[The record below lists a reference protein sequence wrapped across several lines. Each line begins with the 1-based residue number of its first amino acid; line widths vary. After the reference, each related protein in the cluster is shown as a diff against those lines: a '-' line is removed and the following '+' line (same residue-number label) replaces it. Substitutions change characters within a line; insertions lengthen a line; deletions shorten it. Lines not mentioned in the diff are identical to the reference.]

1 MMKYKGNNNDSKV
14 ELRDQTSSLDS
25 QNQVLDI
32 SSSKYSKPKLLDS
45 SINENQSIMSK
56 EERNRNECSNSHN
69 SEFFNKDELVHSD
82 YSEPPQ
88 LGENKKYSKNDHNVQ
103 PFHHAYH
110 VGEVLGKGGF
120 GVVYEGTRIRD
131 GLQVALKHV
140 LKSKITD
147 YGQVHIFAFYRYIFV
162 KLYVDPKY
170 INMIEYI
177 SLRIDKWTFSS
188 VRGLPTS
195 KDVWNLTSDTP
206 A

>member
-1 MMKYKGNNNDSKV
+1 MESMMKYKGNNNDSKV

-25 QNQVLDI
+25 QNQALDI

-45 SINENQSIMSK
+45 SINENQSIMST

-69 SEFFNKDELVHSD
+69 SEFFNKEKLVHSD
-82 YSEPPQ
+82 YSEPPP
-88 LGENKKYSKNDHNVQ
+88 LGENKKYSKNDHHVQ

-147 YGQVHIFAFYRYIFV
+147 YGQVYIFAFYR
-162 KLYVDPKY
+162 
-170 INMIEYI
+170 
-177 SLRIDKWTFSS
+177 
-188 VRGLPTS
+188 
-195 KDVWNLTSDTP
+195 
-206 A
+206 